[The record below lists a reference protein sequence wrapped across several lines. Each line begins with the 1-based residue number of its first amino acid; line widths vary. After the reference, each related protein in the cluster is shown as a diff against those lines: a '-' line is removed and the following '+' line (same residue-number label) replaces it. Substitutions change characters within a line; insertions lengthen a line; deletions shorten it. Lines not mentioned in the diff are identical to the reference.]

1 MDFGGMDIQGIGYS
15 NIRLPNSN
23 DSFLYTYNS
32 YINTFPEE
40 VFVHEFLHTL
50 ERILKERG
58 YDIPELHDY
67 KKYGYNDE
75 RLRGQKNW
83 YRDYLRCNIQTT
95 DGKIGLDDI
104 VYTLTPPANSD
115 FKQSIE
121 KNFSNEPGNIIQEIT
136 DLLKNIGSLFKN

>member
-75 RLRGQKNW
+75 RLIGQKNW